1 VKRLRSVR
9 KEQGVA
15 LPIAMAIMTILAVAL
30 VAVIGFTS
38 AGARHSDS
46 SQAENDAFAVAEAGI
61 NVALSLLGTA
71 SNPTVS
77 TLLPTTTTNV
87 EGGTVTY
94 SGTYAGPVWTITATG
109 RVANPSGS
117 DGEVVRTLQQKVTV
131 QPLVP
136 GATPPEIRIE
146 NTDGSWPDFFA
157 WPELQSLVAGQ
168 MYGSFATAAS
178 YKLILGEQVG

>member
-15 LPIAMAIMTILAVAL
+15 LPIAMAIMTVLAVAL

-71 SNPTVS
+71 S
-77 TLLPTTTTNV
+77 
-87 EGGTVTY
+87 
-94 SGTYAGPVWTITATG
+94 
-109 RVANPSGS
+109 
-117 DGEVVRTLQQKVTV
+117 
-131 QPLVP
+131 
-136 GATPPEIRIE
+136 
-146 NTDGSWPDFFA
+146 
-157 WPELQSLVAGQ
+157 AGQ

>member
-15 LPIAMAIMTILAVAL
+15 LPIAMA
-30 VAVIGFTS
+30 
-38 AGARHSDS
+38 
-46 SQAENDAFAVAEAGI
+46 
-61 NVALSLLGTA
+61 
-71 SNPTVS
+71 
-77 TLLPTTTTNV
+77 
-87 EGGTVTY
+87 
-94 SGTYAGPVWTITATG
+94 
-109 RVANPSGS
+109 
-117 DGEVVRTLQQKVTV
+117 
-131 QPLVP
+131 P